1 MVKVR
6 MNQLVGDQTGPLM
19 SPLQL
24 SVYWRL
30 ALIFFFTAFLF
41 FLDIF
46 TNAVVSETCRHGND
60 TGTFASWLEKLAPN
74 KEENQSALSKV
85 LKDDADWRT
94 ESGIRDSV
102 CGWTDWL
109 SYGQMLFMTGLLLGS
124 LFGGAIS
131 DRYGKR
137 PVLLISMCVHA
148 VCGLVPAVFP
158 QPLLFLILRCLTGIC
173 CCCINICAFS
183 LAVEWTPPDSR
194 LWPPAFLPFCF
205 SLGTMGGAPLAWLN
219 PTWTRL
225 HLSLALPQIICLPLY
240 LSIPESPRWLL
251 LKKRTDILDRY
262 RSNSPADNQRLD
274 LLLDSAWS
282 DLQKATEAQRE
293 DPVTGDHAS
302 SDIIHL
308 KHPTV
313 LMRLFVMSC
322 VSAASALTYYGI
334 CLNIGSFGVGVYSAQ
349 FFSGLSEAP
358 CLLVP
363 LVRLGRRPM
372 SMLALFLS
380 GAACFVSLLLSRY
393 NGTPMLVMS
402 LALLGKLCV
411 LAAIFISTLYSIEL
425 FPTVVRQRC
434 LSLVNLSFRLGCLVN
449 TLVPA
454 NPDGAISLAAM
465 VIYSS
470 GPIICCGLCL
480 LLPETS
486 GVPLPDSVADCNRQL
501 QPHQRAMDALWRTE
515 TLVSSQTSKV
525 ETFPV
530 EKDSTIS
537 ALLI

>member
-1 MVKVR
+1 MVTLGV
-6 MNQLVGDQTGPLM
+6 NQRGGDQRGPLM

-30 ALIFFFTAFLF
+30 SLIFFFTSFLF

-46 TNAVVSETCRHGND
+46 TAAVAAETCHNNNSAH
-60 TGTFASWLEKLAPN
+60 ASWLGKLAPDA
-74 KEENQSALSKV
+74 EDNQSALSEV
-85 LKDDADWRT
+85 SEGDADWRT
-94 ESGIRDSV
+94 ESGTRDSV
-102 CGWTDWL
+102 CAWTDWL

-124 LFGGAIS
+124 LFGGAVS

-137 PVLLISMCVHA
+137 PVLLVSMFVHA

-183 LAVEWTPPDSR
+183 LAVEWTSPDAR

-205 SLGTMGGAPLAWLN
+205 SLGTMTGAPLAWLSS
-219 PTWTRL
+219 TWGRL
-225 HLSLALPQIICLPLY
+225 HLSLALPQIVCLPLF
-240 LSIPESPRWLL
+240 LPIPESPRWLL
-251 LKKRTDILDRY
+251 LKKRTAVLDHY
-262 RSNSPADNQRLD
+262 RSNSPADKQHLD

-293 DPVTGDHAS
+293 EPLTGGHAP

-308 KHPTV
+308 RHPTV

-322 VSAASALTYYGI
+322 LSAASALTYYGI
-334 CLNIGSFGVGVYSAQ
+334 CLNIGSFGISVYAAQ

-363 LVRLGRRPM
+363 LIRLGRRQM

-380 GAACFVSLLLSRY
+380 GAACFLSLLLSRY

-402 LALLGKLCV
+402 LALLGKLCI

-425 FPTVVRQRC
+425 FPTVVRLRC

-449 TLVPA
+449 TLVPS
-454 NPDGAISLAAM
+454 NPDGVISLAAM
-465 VIYSS
+465 IIYSS

-486 GVPLPDSVADCNRQL
+486 GVPLPDSVEDCDRQL
-501 QPHQRAMDALWRTE
+501 QPHSSDTGKLWGTQK
-515 TLVSSQTSKV
+515 LVSSQPSKV
-525 ETFPV
+525 EPIPA
-530 EKDSTIS
+530 EKDSSIS
-537 ALLI
+537 GLLI